1 MTNRAH
7 RRKYA
12 ATVYE
17 WEQNGLKVE
26 LVTARLVKFPEKAVT
41 EYLFLPRRERFNKRR
56 LFAQAVQQ
64 WDDIIKSGVPE
75 PWLRPNWLE
84 WNIKGVGK
92 DGAFRVLPGVPN
104 LLRTNPLRGSWST
117 AAPREFW
124 NTEKLKVKFNL

>member
-26 LVTARLVKFPEKAVT
+26 LVTARLVKFPEKAVI
-41 EYLFLPRRERFNKRR
+41 EYLSLPRRERFNKRR

-64 WDDIIKSGVPE
+64 WDDNIKAGNS
-75 PWLRPNWLE
+75 PWIHGRWLE
-84 WNIKGVGK
+84 WNVGA
-92 DGAFRVLPGVPN
+92 GTRVLPEAPQWKPNPAFTYTGAGV
-104 LLRTNPLRGSWST
+104 
-117 AAPREFW
+117 REVW
-124 NTEKLKVKFNL
+124 NTEKFNVKFNNPGYP